1 MVSIYCLIAFAL
13 LVGLLLA
20 DVSTDLKEEQTEKY
34 NKMIIY
40 VARDWLGIHLSA
52 ARPTLEKSIDK
63 QGLYEWQS
71 KSITMY
77 PVELHRAINE
87 YVHKNNSPKVN
98 EVITLEITFNFTEL

>member
-1 MVSIYCLIAFAL
+1 MTSIYCLIAFVFL
-13 LVGLLLA
+13 IGLLLIGIN
-20 DVSTDLKEEQTEKY
+20 DDLKEEQLEKH
-34 NKMIIY
+34 NKMVIY

-52 ARPTLEKSIDK
+52 ARPTLEKSINK